1 VLILKG
7 SIKAKDIINNP
18 EIIGQLQQRCIII
31 HARSQDEVGVAINIF
46 LQNQWMVKQ
55 CWASS
60 SNEHNALL
68 MKE

>member
-1 VLILKG
+1 MIQLKG
-7 SIKAKDIINNP
+7 SIKAKDIVKNP
-18 EIIGQLQQRCIII
+18 EIISQLQQRSIII

-46 LQNQWMVKQ
+46 LERQWTVAQ

-68 MKE
+68 MKG